1 MKKILIVEDDQSV
14 QMFYQRILNMFGF
27 EIAGI
32 ASDGDE
38 AVLMFKLF
46 KDKPEIILMDHR
58 MPKKNGI
65 EASKEILQ
73 IDHNVKI
80 IFFSAD
86 DSIKEEAFSI
96 GIYDFE
102 LKPFSIESMIAK
114 IKLAFNS
121 SNN

>member
-1 MKKILIVEDDQSV
+1 MKKILIVEDDQSI